1 MTGSDRETLVTPTN
15 PLCLESVLSC
25 SSPIIIQMR
34 AVPCRGNPDPNVT
47 IDTNMSVPLRR
58 PGHGSIHSCRPHI
71 YMIPRNPGKPVM
83 GHTIYAMSIFSKRP
97 FLQGPYQQWLTSFV
111 RCPPQCPG
119 AAGGEEGLSIPSLDP
134 GSWGP
139 IRVLGGSDVPRGVSF
154 GPVCTHRLS
163 PEIFPDLKKGAP

>member
-71 YMIPRNPGKPVM
+71 YMIPRNPGKHVM
-83 GHTIYAMSIFSKRP
+83 GHTIYAIRIFSKRP
-97 FLQGPYQQWLTSFV
+97 FLQGTYQQWLTSFV
-111 RCPPQCPG
+111 QRPPPRPG
-119 AAGGEEGLSIPSLDP
+119 AARGRVCRSLSLDGP
-134 GSWGP
+134 GFLGP
-139 IRVLGGSDVPRGVSF
+139 GGF
-154 GPVCTHRLS
+154 
-163 PEIFPDLKKGAP
+163 